1 MQSSNTSIIPEE
13 KYYSNANQYYP
24 VTEINITLKAFDE
37 VLTNKITHY
46 LFVPNNVKSI
56 TIKNNDTNAFAI
68 NDINGI
74 ISTGNT
80 TFFTK

>member
-1 MQSSNTSIIPEE
+1 MNYVIMCVVFARSIAME
-13 KYYSNANQYYP
+13 KNA
-24 VTEINITLKAFDE
+24 L
-37 VLTNKITHY
+37 
-46 LFVPNNVKSI
+46 I